1 MLWFW
6 PPVNVKELSTG
17 HTVVVKSVEGAIE
30 QMQTWPKKMPIPPK
44 LKAAYPIC
52 YGVME
57 GKHTV
62 DEARQA
68 FDAAAREAKV
78 WRAE

>member
-6 PPVNVKELSTG
+6 PPVNVHELSTG
-17 HTVVVKSVEGAIE
+17 HTLGVKSVEAAIE
-30 QMQTWPKKMPIPPK
+30 QMQTWPKVGPKM
-44 LKAAYPIC
+44 KAAYPVC

-62 DEARQA
+62 DEARAA
-68 FDAAAREAKV
+68 FHAAAKEAKV
-78 WRAE
+78 LREHD

>member
-1 MLWFW
+1 M
-6 PPVNVKELSTG
+6 KDTATG
-17 HTVVVKSVEGAIE
+17 HALGVKSVETAIE
-30 QMQTWPKKMPIPPK
+30 QMRTWPKVGPK

-62 DEARQA
+62 DEARLA
-68 FDAAAREAKV
+68 FEAAAKEAKV

>member
-6 PPVNVKELSTG
+6 PPVCVKELATG
-17 HTVVVKSVEGAIE
+17 HTVGVKSVETAIE
-30 QMQTWPKKMPIPPK
+30 QMQTWPRKGPM

-62 DEARQA
+62 DEARLA
-68 FDAAAREAKV
+68 FEAAAKEAKV